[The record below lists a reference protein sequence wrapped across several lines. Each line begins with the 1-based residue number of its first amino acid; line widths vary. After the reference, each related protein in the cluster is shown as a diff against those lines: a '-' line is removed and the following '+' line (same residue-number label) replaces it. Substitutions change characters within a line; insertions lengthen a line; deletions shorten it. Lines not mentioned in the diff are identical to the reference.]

1 MHSAVL
7 ILSNFQL
14 SLKTTYIGTCNNLV
28 LCNLVILQFQREKNP
43 LFCLVSFL
51 SSPTSFINSECI
63 LEPPSTFQYYKHWGR
78 GLQLVFYPSFKKNP
92 GLIALAIQSNL
103 NCIESTV

>member
-7 ILSNFQL
+7 ILSNFQF
-14 SLKTTYIGTCNNLV
+14 SLQTAHIGTCNNLV
-28 LCNLVILQFQREKNP
+28 LCNLVILQFQGEKNP

-51 SSPTSFINSECI
+51 SSPTSFINSESI

-78 GLQLVFYPSFKKNP
+78 GLQGVFYPSFKKNP
-92 GLIALAIQSNL
+92 GLIALEIQSNL
-103 NCIESTV
+103 NSVESTV